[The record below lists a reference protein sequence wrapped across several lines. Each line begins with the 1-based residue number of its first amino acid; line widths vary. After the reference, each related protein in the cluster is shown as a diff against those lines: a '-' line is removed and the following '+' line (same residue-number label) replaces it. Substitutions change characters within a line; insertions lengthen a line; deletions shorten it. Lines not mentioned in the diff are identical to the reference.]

1 MRKINPILRL
11 QAWMDSVPGQ
21 TFLNYAYSWGAAIVI
36 LGALFKLTHI
46 EGGNVMLFVGMGM
59 EVIVFFL
66 SAFDRP
72 FDKTEIG
79 KELPKHL
86 PEDEEILK
94 SAGTWEENED
104 EEYEDADTEVP
115 VSTPT
120 ISTISTPVAAQPH
133 AAAVAQP
140 TQAPPEATPA
150 PQVAS
155 TATAP
160 TITDTTS
167 AAVPSIEAEQLANLI
182 RTANDELLRRAQAVL
197 SPDMEAATQAYI
209 DKMQA
214 LNDTLALVETQSRQM
229 TRDNTEMENLNRAL
243 TGISVIY
250 EHQLKSVSA
259 QVGTIDRINEQT
271 RRMADHI
278 EELNN
283 LYSRMIQA
291 LTVNIRAAAPTAPEA
306 PTANP

>member
-79 KELPKHL
+79 KELPKNL
-86 PEDEEILK
+86 PEDEEIL
-94 SAGTWEENED
+94 ANDALWED
-104 EEYEDADTEVP
+104 EDEADNTATHQ
-115 VSTPT
+115 S
-120 ISTISTPVAAQPH
+120 VAPH
-133 AAAVAQP
+133 APVYVAQP
-140 TQAPPEATPA
+140 VHPTPQPIAQPA
-150 PQVAS
+150 PQPVAEPAVPPTTSS
-155 TATAP
+155 TPSTTT
-160 TITDTTS
+160 TIT
-167 AAVPSIEAEQLANLI
+167 PSIEGEALASLI

-209 DKMQA
+209 AQMQT
-214 LNDTLALVETQSRQM
+214 LNETLSLVEAQSRQM

-271 RRMADHI
+271 RRMAEHI

-283 LYSRMIQA
+283 VYSRMIQA
-291 LTVNIRAAAPTAPEA
+291 LTVNMRAASPLAPENGQ
-306 PTANP
+306 NPA